1 MVCTH
6 TYLLVGIEGNAY
18 VAMLNLVVVAEET
31 HSLDNLGDAGL
42 VVGTE
47 ESGAVGD
54 DEILSNMVE
63 QFGEAFW

>member
-1 MVCTH
+1 
-6 TYLLVGIEGNAY
+6 
-18 VAMLNLVVVAEET
+18 MLNLVVVAEET